1 METHI
6 THIFKEDFFG
16 ESLNVAIVGYL
27 IPEKNVDFLELPFSV
42 IQGDIEEAK
51 KWRDLLEHLKL
62 KEDNFFQVSKSKI
75 MNGLWWK
82 IILFI
87 HSLFSGILLLIT
99 IQSHFGYILK
109 IKRFLVSV
117 N

>member
-16 ESLNVAIVGYL
+16 ESLDVAIVGYL

-51 KWRDLLEHLKL
+51 K
-62 KEDNFFQVSKSKI
+62 
-75 MNGLWWK
+75 
-82 IILFI
+82 
-87 HSLFSGILLLIT
+87 
-99 IQSHFGYILK
+99 
-109 IKRFLVSV
+109 
-117 N
+117 